1 MANEPRRC
9 VARVDKS
16 ELSELPA
23 HWTDRE
29 RGRYLRRLLRRKGIE
44 PDRLYRVEYFPKH
57 LCWVLTQ
64 DTEPDEPAGPAASFP
79 AQADAAFYLHA
90 VAEFR
95 RTARAA
101 FVNLAAHSSHFAF
114 FGCPYQLPERPQE
127 TTPAALAQ
135 LLGESASPGATIR
148 FDGEGGW
155 RVRPSAN

>member
-1 MANEPRRC
+1 MANEPPRC

-16 ELSELPA
+16 ELSELPG

-64 DTEPDEPAGPAASFP
+64 EAEPEEPVGRAAGCAAQS
-79 AQADAAFYLHA
+79 DAAFYLHA
-90 VAEFR
+90 LAEFR

-101 FVNLAAHSSHFAF
+101 FANLAAHSSHFAF
-114 FGCPYQLPERPQE
+114 FGCAYQLPERPQE

-135 LLGESASPGATIR
+135 QLGESLTPGSKIR

-155 RVRPSAN
+155 RVRPSVN